1 MKPIVKSLPLTTPMA
16 IKKSRDDY
24 ISNVIPSDFSQA
36 SDVLEPPYS
45 VEALKNLRYSSIY
58 HRKCLKAVS
67 VDVTMSGWTLDSTN
81 TEEDPNPES
90 VDKNRLDT
98 LFNDYS
104 FETEWQKA
112 IEDYQTY
119 KYGVVEILQTSNGE
133 VVGFKHLRATT
144 CRITK
149 DGDRVKQTVGSNSI
163 YFKVAGTRPDEVL
176 NSKTGVWYKD
186 INPDRATPESMVL
199 EGDDRA
205 TTVLWI
211 GDTSPDSDYYGE
223 PEYLSALLTILSDEY
238 LREFNNNRFITN
250 GVPNYLITVTGNFEE
265 GEDEETGLTFS
276 EALEEQILDLQN
288 KPGTAIVFTIPT
300 TDPENRINIEVTKI
314 SDESEEASFEQFRSS
329 NRDEILAA
337 HEVPPSRI
345 GISINGPLAGSVD
358 VERNRQYQEKTIRPL
373 QRKVEQLI
381 NTQVVEDLMGI
392 KSYRLRYRGLDTRD
406 VKGELEVALELIRN
420 GAMKPAELRE
430 QFGDIFNLVMDIDD
444 TMIIDYNPELDEFYM
459 NGQPLTLLEQAPLDE
474 ELSAVAKS
482 IEGRV
487 TEALRLIQS

>member
-1 MKPIVKSLPLTTPMA
+1 MKPIVKSLPLTAQTA
-16 IKKSRDDY
+16 AVKTRDDY

-36 SDVLEPPYS
+36 TDVLEPPYS

-67 VDVTMSGWTLDSTN
+67 VDVTMSGWTLDKTN
-81 TEEDPNPES
+81 EETTDTTGETALN
-90 VDKNRLDT
+90 T
-98 LFNDYS
+98 LFNDYT
-104 FETEWQKA
+104 FETEFQKA
-112 IEDYQTY
+112 MEDYQTY
-119 KYGVVEILQTSNGE
+119 RYAVIEILQKPNNQ
-133 VVGFKHLRATT
+133 VVGFKHIRATT

-149 DGDRVKQTVGSNSI
+149 DGERVKQTVGSESI
-163 YFKVAGTRPDEVL
+163 FFKVAGKRPGENL
-176 NSKTGVWYKD
+176 HSRTGVWYKD
-186 INPDRATPESMVL
+186 IDEGLATPESMIL
-199 EGDDRA
+199 SENDKA

-250 GVPNYLITVTGNFEE
+250 SVPNYLITVTGNFEE
-265 GEDEETGLTFS
+265 EEDEETGLTFS

-288 KPGTAIVFTIPT
+288 KPGTAIVFTVPT

-314 SDESEEASFEQFRSS
+314 SDESEEASFEKFRSS

-373 QRKVEQLI
+373 QRKLEQLI
-381 NTQVVEDLMGI
+381 NTLVVEGMMDI
-392 KSYRLRYRGLDTRD
+392 KSHRLRYRGLDTRD
-406 VKGELEVALELIRN
+406 IKGELDIALELIRN
-420 GAMKPAELRE
+420 GAMKPSELRE
-430 QFGDIFNLVMDIDD
+430 QFGDIFNLIMDIEGVK
-444 TMIIDYNPELDEFYM
+444 IIDYNPELDEFYM
-459 NGQPLTLLEQAPLDE
+459 NGQPLSQLEMAPLDQ
-474 ELSAVAKS
+474 ELEAVVQS
-482 IEGRV
+482 IDKRIGDLVR
-487 TEALRLIQS
+487 R